1 MESGVTQPGT
11 FTHSSSVSMIVC
23 QPNASAHQAACFRTS
38 SQSITTVYHR
48 STMKSSLVAREDT
61 IPRAADRNA
70 GARHWAGGSEPGPAP
85 GG

>member
-23 QPNASAHQAACFRTS
+23 HPNASAHQAACFRTS
-38 SQSITTVYHR
+38 LQSITTVYHR
-48 STMKSSLVAREDT
+48 STMKVSSLSGRTPSHGTPTRTASG
-61 IPRAADRNA
+61 P
-70 GARHWAGGSEPGPAP
+70 WAGDLSQGPL